1 MERLSVEYEVV
12 WSGSTHRT
20 FPQPAIATSHPV
32 SDRLPSGPT
41 GLTPNAGAGRPR
53 VSDAEYCARILAE
66 LGNETQR
73 RVWLLARLR
82 TDNRRV
88 ARCLRIL
95 LERGD
100 LVQVGRYP
108 HTYQRVM
115 RSEAA

>member
-20 FPQPAIATSHPV
+20 FPQPSVATSRPG

-41 GLTPNAGAGRPR
+41 GLAGTPRAVAGRPSI
-53 VSDAEYCARILAE
+53 SDADYCARILAE
-66 LGNETQR
+66 LGNETQK
-73 RVWLLARLR
+73 RVWLLARLK

-100 LVQVGRYP
+100 LVQVGQYP
-108 HTYQRVM
+108 HTYRCVVV
-115 RSEAA
+115 